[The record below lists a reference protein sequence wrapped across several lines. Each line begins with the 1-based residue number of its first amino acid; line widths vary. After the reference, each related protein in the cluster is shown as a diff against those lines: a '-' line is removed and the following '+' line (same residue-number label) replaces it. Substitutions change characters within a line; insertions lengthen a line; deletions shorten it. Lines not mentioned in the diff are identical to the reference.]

1 MTIPSLLLRGLIGLT
16 VFMNLAGC
24 LSPPTLTRAVVSYD
38 NAITDSISKQL
49 LLNIARA
56 HHHQPVHF
64 TGVSNVAATF
74 DFRIN
79 AGATPTLTGE
89 AGKTLLPV
97 FGGSVAENPTI
108 SIAPIDGEEFT

>member
-1 MTIPSLLLRGLIGLT
+1 MRVTHPSLVLRALIGLGAMLT
-16 VFMNLAGC
+16 LAGC
-24 LSPPTLTRAVVSYD
+24 LSPPTLTRAVISYD
-38 NAITDSISKQL
+38 EAITDSISKQL

-79 AGATPTLTGE
+79 A
-89 AGKTLLPV
+89 
-97 FGGSVAENPTI
+97 
-108 SIAPIDGEEFT
+108 